1 MLTDTGLELSRP
13 ETFGIPRALRPA
25 AETPRALGKVCRG
38 DVRNELLGALDE
50 HDVATILPRLERL
63 HLRPRQVLLERNLP
77 AAHAYFIESGA
88 ASMLSRVGD
97 RSWVEV
103 ATLGRQDFVGLPIM
117 LGTGRSPH
125 RCVVQV
131 AGEALRIGAEE
142 LQKAMDELPAL
153 RQILLAYVQ
162 SRMVQGAQLVACNTR
177 HSLAERL
184 ARWLLSAHDRLEGD
198 VIPLTHQCLGRSL
211 GVRRAGI
218 TDRRGAD
225 GEGRPH
231 PARPRPIA
239 HRRSRRPRA
248 HVLRMLPSDS
258 GRVPAR
264 HTTGVLRR
272 RRCAEASELA
282 EPEPVKRLRFRESL
296 RVAREARSS
305 AHAYRSHERSGPRA
319 ERGLA

>member
-25 AETPRALGKVCRG
+25 AETPRALGKVRR

-63 HLRPRQVLLERNLP
+63 HLKPRQVLLERNLP

-131 AGEALRIGAEE
+131 AGEALRIGADE
-142 LQKAMDELPAL
+142 LLKAMDELPAL

-218 TDRRGAD
+218 TTAVGRMEKAGLIRRGRGQLLIVD
-225 GEGRPH
+225 REGLERT
-231 PARPRPIA
+231 
-239 HRRSRRPRA
+239 SCECYRA
-248 HVLRMLPSDS
+248 I
-258 GRVPAR
+258 
-264 HTTGVLRR
+264 
-272 RRCAEASELA
+272 
-282 EPEPVKRLRFRESL
+282 
-296 RVAREARSS
+296 
-305 AHAYRSHERSGPRA
+305 RA
-319 ERGLA
+319 ECQRALALR